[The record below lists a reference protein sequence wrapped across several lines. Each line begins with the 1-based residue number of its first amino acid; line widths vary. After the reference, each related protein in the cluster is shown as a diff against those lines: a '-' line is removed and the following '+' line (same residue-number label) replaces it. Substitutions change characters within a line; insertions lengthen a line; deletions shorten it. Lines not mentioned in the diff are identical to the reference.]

1 LFGLNSNGRRL
12 QPRRPRPTVP
22 KNIQNKYSKT
32 YGRYLSDLRTPD
44 YFRLKVNDF
53 LNNNGVEEF
62 LNNNGVSPF
71 NTVKKTSTTVNS
83 LPPTTVVG
91 PQVPAN
97 LPLRPPPT
105 SSSSRP
111 NNTSLDDDLFRDVF
125 LVFEGV
131 VFATILGFIR
141 SVFRFLGGS
150 RRR

>member
-1 LFGLNSNGRRL
+1 
-12 QPRRPRPTVP
+12 
-22 KNIQNKYSKT
+22 
-32 YGRYLSDLRTPD
+32 
-44 YFRLKVNDF
+44 
-53 LNNNGVEEF
+53 